1 MDIYALLLP
10 SLLLLEVIVILGL
23 YRYVLRGWIL
33 DKFEEKVV
41 EDEGEWLVR
50 IFSPLVEATCDSVID
65 NVPDAIIKVLKN
77 ELLASQGTLTR
88 MHKGNPNDEQEV
100 GMEMAEMLLKEL
112 GLKSPSALLT
122 LRAGKAM
129 LGMIEGQKKG
139 TGSGTST
146 ASLPVGN
153 ELLKGIFK

>member
-1 MDIYALLLP
+1 MEIYALLLP
-10 SLLLLEVIVILGL
+10 SLLLLEIIVILFL

-41 EDEGEWLVR
+41 ENEGEWLVR
-50 IFSPLVEATCDSVID
+50 IFSPLVEATCDSVVA

-100 GMEMAEMLLKEL
+100 GLEMAEMLLKEL
-112 GLKSPSALLT
+112 GLKHPSAIMT
-122 LRAGKAM
+122 LRAGKAL
-129 LGMIEGQKKG
+129 LGMFEGQKKG
-139 TGSGTST
+139 QGADNST
-146 ASLPVGN
+146 ASLLTGKD
-153 ELLKGIFK
+153 LFQTT